1 MYVHFQLQHLA
12 AACIQRNVRK
22 LMGIREWEW
31 WRLYTKVK
39 PLLNVQRT
47 EEELRDKEVCM
58 MDRHRSITTGV
69 IILLEVICEKRKV
82 LPNYRAMQ
90 T

>member
-1 MYVHFQLQHLA
+1 MYVYVCNLVVCVNLQLQHLA

-22 LMGIREWEW
+22 LMAIREWSW

-47 EEELRDKEVCM
+47 EEELRDKDV
-58 MDRHRSITTGV
+58 
-69 IILLEVICEKRKV
+69 
-82 LPNYRAMQ
+82 
-90 T
+90 